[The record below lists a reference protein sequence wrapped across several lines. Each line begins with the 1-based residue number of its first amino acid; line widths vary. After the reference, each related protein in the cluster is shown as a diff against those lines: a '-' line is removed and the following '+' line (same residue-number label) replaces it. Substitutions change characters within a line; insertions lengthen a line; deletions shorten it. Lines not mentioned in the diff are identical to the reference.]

1 MMILMESMNQWGIS
15 WEYPWGFER
24 KKMGMSVISHFF
36 CLKQKW
42 EYSIRNIRENH

>member
-24 KKMGMSVISHFF
+24 KKWGCPLFLIFF
-36 CLKQKW
+36 GLKQKW
-42 EYSIRNIRENH
+42 EY

>member
-24 KKMGMSVISHFF
+24 KKWGCPLFLIFWFETEMGI
-36 CLKQKW
+36 Q
-42 EYSIRNIRENH
+42 Y

>member
-24 KKMGMSVISHFF
+24 KKMGMSVISHFLF
-36 CLKQKW
+36 ETEMGIQ
-42 EYSIRNIRENH
+42 Y